1 MAVVIGTVIEMIL
14 PEGNC
19 KKYIKVV
26 IGIYIVFTIISP
38 VITKFTGESISV
50 SEELELDKYI
60 KEAERSAIKSNSI
73 ESDNQNNI
81 MNMYIS
87 GLKEDIVAKL
97 VAKGYEVSN
106 VEVEIVDSESY
117 TINSMTLQVGKCEE
131 ESKEQEPEKNVSK
144 VENVEKVNIN
154 LDENKQNN
162 LDKDN
167 LAKEKSLSNKDERE
181 LKEYL
186 SSVYEVQ
193 EENITIN

>member
-60 KEAERSAIKSNSI
+60 KEAERSAVKSNSI

-117 TINSMTLQVGKCEE
+117 TINSMTLQVSKCEE

-167 LAKEKSLSNKDERE
+167 LAKEKGLSSKDERE

>member
-60 KEAERSAIKSNSI
+60 KEAERSAVKSNSI

-117 TINSMTLQVGKCEE
+117 TINSMTLQVSKCEE

>member
-117 TINSMTLQVGKCEE
+117 TINSMTLQVSKCEE